1 MQNLN
6 SLGSSLS
13 DTARGFVGARA
24 PRYSRPTI
32 RVFLLRQITVEVRG
46 QKAWRT
52 CVLGEGVLTP
62 CPPGPSPGHDPR
74 QSYTYPYP
82 YPRPASPPNNITPT
96 SPRPSFMS
104 RRRDSS
110 TSSAQAQSQAQA
122 RAENSEADAADPID
136 ALNWSGSVRV
146 ASPADVQ
153 VGGFAAG
160 ALGLVVKDFV
170 VLSVVPPDP
179 SRSPLIEHQN
189 AQPIRLV
196 TDPLVEEEEDYLG
209 AV

>member
-1 MQNLN
+1 ML
-6 SLGSSLS
+6 LE
-13 DTARGFVGARA
+13 GAFFFKKEAWLVNEKA
-24 PRYSRPTI
+24 P
-32 RVFLLRQITVEVRG
+32 
-46 QKAWRT
+46 
-52 CVLGEGVLTP
+52 
-62 CPPGPSPGHDPR
+62 
-74 QSYTYPYP
+74 
-82 YPRPASPPNNITPT
+82 
-96 SPRPSFMS
+96 
-104 RRRDSS
+104 
-110 TSSAQAQSQAQA
+110 
-122 RAENSEADAADPID
+122 ADPID